1 MYIQLHNFDY
11 FHPVLPVDRYIYSKG
26 GSATKPVQVHQTA
39 FGSVWF
45 TSVLIDMLMKY
56 RCHRPWGPLRSH
68 DQTLA
73 MEDPGGFSSYPL
85 VT

>member
-68 DQTLA
+68 DQPLA
-73 MEDPGGFSSYPL
+73 MEAPGGISSYPL